1 MWIGNA
7 IVGIY
12 ADMSKMLAGGVS
24 ASSFFV
30 YKAN

>member
-12 ADMSKMLAGGVS
+12 ADVSKMLAGGVS
-24 ASSFFV
+24 ASSFFL